1 MAHDGCN
8 CYFSFWGIFAFL
20 PRNSPKN
27 QNEKKNEKKKQQL
40 EISSLYTCVP
50 KMVPE
55 IWCMTDGWTDGHTG
69 RQKKLLF

>member
-1 MAHDGCN
+1 MDVIV
-8 CYFSFWGIFAFL
+8 IFHFGVFL
-20 PRNSPKN
+20 PFYPLTVQKIKTK
-27 QNEKKNEKKKQQL
+27 KKNEKKKQQL